1 MIGLREDQRVRAEL
15 VVRINQLFCVAR
27 ALAPVGLQGR
37 FAPKREQ
44 APSPH

>member
-1 MIGLREDQRVRAEL
+1 MIGLREDQRARAEL
-15 VVRINQLFCVAR
+15 VVRINQLFGVAR